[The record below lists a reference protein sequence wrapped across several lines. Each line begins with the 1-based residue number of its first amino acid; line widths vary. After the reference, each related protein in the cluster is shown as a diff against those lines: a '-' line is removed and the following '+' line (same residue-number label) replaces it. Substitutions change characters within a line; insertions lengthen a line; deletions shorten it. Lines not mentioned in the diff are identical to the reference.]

1 MLEGARREG
10 GRETPFIGM
19 DMMGTIRALNL
30 KIL

>member
-10 GRETPFIGM
+10 EHETTFTGM
-19 DMMGTIRALNL
+19 DMIGTIRALSR